1 MNART
6 DAIRQIAQS
15 HPDHQ
20 PPATDIDTIFGC
32 DVFSLDILQKR
43 LPKPVFRTLKAT
55 IARGERVAQLVVQ
68 RVPAVELVEVDELD
82 ATERGEGG
90 FGSTGLR

>member
-20 PPATDIDTIFGC
+20 PPATEIDTIFGL
-32 DVFSLDILQKR
+32 SLIH
-43 LPKPVFRTLKAT
+43 
-55 IARGERVAQLVVQ
+55 I
-68 RVPAVELVEVDELD
+68 
-82 ATERGEGG
+82 
-90 FGSTGLR
+90 

>member
-20 PPATDIDTIFGC
+20 PPATEIDTIFGIAINEQLG
-32 DVFSLDILQKR
+32 DAIIVTVIATGFEQDNEPDE
-43 LPKPVFRTLKAT
+43 PKQVKPQPRVGNPGVRTEPQQSG
-55 IARGERVAQLVVQ
+55 RGAPGRA
-68 RVPAVELVEVDELD
+68 
-82 ATERGEGG
+82 GG
-90 FGSTGLR
+90 GSR